1 MDADSDKTPS
11 ARDSRKTAR
20 KKKATR
26 GSAPPAPDGAA
37 SKSAR
42 GDAKAGKQGGL
53 YDVPRQRE
61 IFDRRKVGAFL
72 FGLKKEEGITD
83 AVLRAR
89 LLDHFK
95 EVLAAGSEA
104 IRYRFAEG
112 ADGLET
118 VHAQTFL
125 MDQIIHVLLEFT
137 ENDLFPLDPV
147 AAEERL
153 TVVAVGGYG
162 RAELAPFSD
171 IDLLF
176 LLPKAKTSHREK
188 VVEYILYI
196 LWDLG
201 LKVGHATR
209 SLNECM
215 RTAKT
220 DLVIR
225 TTLVESRFL
234 AGDKRLYNTLRRRF
248 QAEVVK
254 GSETA
259 YIEAKLA
266 ERNARHVTMGDS
278 RYVLEPNIKEG
289 KGSLRDLHTLFW
301 IAKYIFTVDDVDEL
315 VARKVL
321 IRSEANL
328 FAKALNFLL
337 TLRCHLHYISGRAE
351 ERLTFDL
358 QSEIGRLMGYTDH
371 AGSLGVERFM
381 KHYFL
386 VAKDVGDLTRI
397 FCAALEAERKRAPR
411 LNWRRLA
418 LRGKIPG
425 EFRVEG
431 SWLVVDKSDVF
442 VQDPVNLIR
451 LFHLA
456 QQFDL
461 DIHPVALRKVTRKL
475 GLINAKLRKNPKA
488 NALFVE
494 ILTSKNAPDMALTR
508 MNEAGVM
515 GRFIPDFG
523 RVVAQTQHDMYH
535 VYTVDEHS
543 IRAIGIL
550 SRIERGE
557 LEEDHPLSTKI
568 FPKISS
574 RRVLYLAALLHDI
587 AKGRGGDH
595 SILGAEVAEKIGPRL
610 GFDAAETETVS
621 WLVRHHLLM
630 SNTAFRRDINESK
643 TVSDFVEAVQS
654 PERLRLLLIL
664 TVVDIR
670 AVGPTV
676 WNGWKAVLLRELYYS
691 AEEVLLGDFSL
702 VKREDRIAAAKE
714 TLRRA
719 LPKWSQAD
727 FADFERLGYPVYW
740 LSQDIASHIRQ
751 AKMVRAN
758 ANLNHPLAIDCHVDR
773 PRDVTE
779 VTIYTSD
786 HPGLFSGIA
795 GAIALAG
802 GNIVDAR
809 IFTLTNGMAMDA
821 FSVQEV
827 GDWVQ
832 ESGGRVFDDAHRLKE
847 LERLIEATLTGAMR
861 PREDLAKRS
870 HILPERSHVFTVP
883 PQVHMDNTV
892 SATNT
897 VIEINGRDRPGLLFE
912 VTQALTDCS
921 LQISTAKIA
930 TYGERAVD
938 VFYVK
943 DIFGLKVE
951 NNSKIEQIREALLR
965 VLELSGKAPTRPSRG
980 KAEAPEKVQ
989 NRRQRKSRAK
999 ARSVRKTSAR

>member
-1 MDADSDKTPS
+1 MGTRSAKQALDKTS
-11 ARDSRKTAR
+11 SG
-20 KKKATR
+20 KKPIYAESKALL
-26 GSAPPAPDGAA
+26 DGT
-37 SKSAR
+37 
-42 GDAKAGKQGGL
+42 KAGAQTGL
-53 YDVPRQRE
+53 CNVFRQRE
-61 IFDRRKVGAFL
+61 IFDHRKVAMFLSGLRGAEDL
-72 FGLKKEEGITD
+72 SD
-83 AVLRAR
+83 AVIRTR
-89 LLDHFK
+89 LLDHLK
-95 EVLAAGSEA
+95 KVLAEGTEA
-104 IRYRFAEG
+104 VRRRFADG

-125 MDQIIHVLLEFT
+125 MDQIIRVLLEFV
-137 ENDLFPLDPV
+137 EKNLFPLDPSD
-147 AAEERL
+147 AAEYL

-171 IDLLF
+171 LDLLF
-176 LLPKAKTSHREK
+176 LLPESKTPHREQ
-188 VVEYILYI
+188 VVEFILYI

-209 SLNECM
+209 SLAQCLKK
-215 RTAKT
+215 AKE

-234 AGDKRLYNTLRRRF
+234 AGDMRLYNTLCQRF
-248 QAEVVK
+248 QAEVVH
-254 GSETA
+254 GSEAA
-259 YIEAKLA
+259 YIEAKLT
-266 ERNARHVTMGDS
+266 ERNSRHIMVGDT

-289 KGSLRDLHTLFW
+289 KGGLRDLHTLFW
-301 IAKYIFTVDDVDEL
+301 IAKYIFAVNNVDEL
-315 VARKVL
+315 VARRVL
-321 IRSEANL
+321 TGSETNL

-397 FCAALEAERKRAPR
+397 FCAALEAERKSTLRPT
-411 LNWRRLA
+411 WRRFP
-418 LRGKIPG
+418 LRGKIPEG
-425 EFRVEG
+425 FKLEG
-431 SWLVVDKSDVF
+431 SWLTVDKSDVF

-456 QQFDL
+456 QQFKIDV
-461 DIHPVALRKVTRKL
+461 HPVALRKVTRKL
-475 GLINAKLRKNPKA
+475 GLIDSKLRESLQA
-488 NALFVE
+488 NTLFVE
-494 ILTSKNAPDMALTR
+494 ILTSKNTPDIALTR
-508 MNEAGVM
+508 LNEAGVM
-515 GRFIPDFG
+515 GRFVPDFG
-523 RVVAQTQHDMYH
+523 RVVAQMQHDLYH

-550 SRIERGE
+550 SRIEMGE
-557 LEEDHPLSTKI
+557 LKEDHPLLTKI
-568 FPKISS
+568 FPKIGS
-574 RRVLYLAALLHDI
+574 RRALYLAVLLHDI

-595 SILGAEVAEKIGPRL
+595 SILGAKIAEKLGLRF
-610 GFDAAETETVS
+610 GFDAAETETAS

-630 SNTAFRRDINESK
+630 SHTAFRRDINETR
-643 TVSDFVEAVQS
+643 TVNDFVEVVQS

-676 WNGWKAVLLRELYYS
+676 WNGWKAALLQELYYS
-691 AEEVLLGDFSL
+691 AEEVLSGDFSL
-702 VKREDRIAAAKE
+702 VQREDRIVAAKGA
-714 TLRRA
+714 LRRA
-719 LPKWSQAD
+719 LPKWSKEN
-727 FADFERLGYPVYW
+727 FADFEKLGYPAYW
-740 LSQDIASHIRQ
+740 LSQDITSHVRQ
-751 AKMVRAN
+751 AEIVRAG
-758 ANLNHPLAIDCHVDR
+758 ADADRPLAIDCRVDR
-773 PRDVTE
+773 SRDVTE

-821 FSVQEV
+821 FSVREV
-827 GDWVQ
+827 GDWIQ
-832 ESGGRVFDDAHRLKE
+832 GSGGRILDDENKLKE
-847 LERLIEATLTGAMR
+847 LERLIEATLTGTVR
-861 PREDLAKRS
+861 PREKLAKRS
-870 HILPERSHVFTVP
+870 HALPYHAHVFTVP
-883 PQVHMDNTV
+883 SRVHMDNTI

-912 VTQALTDCS
+912 VTQTLTDCG

-930 TYGERAVD
+930 TYGERVVD
-938 VFYVK
+938 VFYAR

-951 NNSKIEQIREALLR
+951 NKAKLERVRESLLH
-965 VLELSGKAPTRPSRG
+965 VLEPPKEVHENRLRDRE
-980 KAEAPEKVQ
+980 EAPDKVK
-989 NRRQRKSRAK
+989 RRREHKSRVK
-999 ARSVRKTSAR
+999 AHLVRKPTAG

>member
-1 MDADSDKTPS
+1 MDADSRKKTS
-11 ARDSRKTAR
+11 AKTAGG
-20 KKKATR
+20 KKPAKDSDGKKPAKA
-26 GSAPPAPDGAA
+26 A
-37 SKSAR
+37 
-42 GDAKAGKQGGL
+42 AKAGKQAGL

-61 IFDRRKVGAFL
+61 IFDRRKVAAFL
-72 FGLKKEEGITD
+72 SGLRKEKGLSD

-104 IRYRFAEG
+104 VRHRFAEG

-125 MDQIIHVLLEFT
+125 MDQIIRVLLEFV
-137 ENDLFPLDPV
+137 ENDLFPLDPA

-176 LLPKAKTSHREK
+176 LLPEAKTPHREK
-188 VVEYILYI
+188 AVEYILYI

-215 RTAKT
+215 RTAKA

-248 QAEVVK
+248 QAEVVS

-266 ERNARHVTMGDS
+266 ERNARHITVGDS
-278 RYVLEPNIKEG
+278 RYVMEPNIKEG
-289 KGSLRDLHTLFW
+289 KGGLRDLHTLFW
-301 IAKYIFTVDDVDEL
+301 IAKYIFAVDDVDEL

-321 IRSEANL
+321 TRSEANL
-328 FAKALNFLL
+328 FTKALNFLL
-337 TLRCHLHYISGRAE
+337 TMRCHLHYVSGRAE

-411 LNWRRLA
+411 LNWRGLA
-418 LRGKIPG
+418 LRGKIPEG
-425 EFRVEG
+425 FRVEG

-442 VQDPVNLIR
+442 VEDPVNLIR

-456 QQFDL
+456 QQLGL

-475 GLINAKLRKNPKA
+475 GLVDAKLRKDPQA
-488 NALFVE
+488 NSLFVE
-494 ILTSKNAPDMALTR
+494 ILTSRNAPDTALTR

-550 SRIERGE
+550 NRIERGE
-557 LEEDHPLSTKI
+557 LEEDHPLSTTI

-574 RRVLYLAALLHDI
+574 RRTLYLAVLLHDI
-587 AKGRGGDH
+587 AKGRSGDH
-595 SILGAEVAEKIGPRL
+595 SILGAEVAEKLGPRL
-610 GFDAAETETVS
+610 GLDAAETETVS

-630 SNTAFRRDINESK
+630 SHTAFRRDINEAK
-643 TVSDFVEAVQS
+643 TVNDFVEVVQS
-654 PERLRLLLIL
+654 PERLRLLLVL

-691 AEEVLLGDFSL
+691 AEEALSGDFSL

-714 TLRRA
+714 ALHRA
-719 LPKWSQAD
+719 LPTWSKAD
-727 FADFERLGYPVYW
+727 FADFERLGTPVYW
-740 LSQDIASHIRQ
+740 LSQDIASHMRQ
-751 AKMVRAN
+751 ANMVRAN
-758 ANLNHPLAIDCHVDR
+758 ADTDHPLAIDCRVDR

-832 ESGGRVFDDAHRLKE
+832 ESGGHVFDDANKLKE
-847 LERLIEATLTGAMR
+847 LERLIEATLTGALR
-861 PREDLAKRS
+861 PGEELAKRS
-870 HILPERSHVFTVP
+870 HTLPERAHVFTVP
-883 PQVHMDNTV
+883 PQVHMDNTI

-912 VTQALTDCS
+912 VTQVLTDCG
-921 LQISTAKIA
+921 LQVSTAKVS
-930 TYGERAVD
+930 TYGERVVD

-951 NNSKIEQIREALLR
+951 NDSKIEQIREALLR
-965 VLELSGKAPTRPSRG
+965 TLEPSGDASKPPSRG
-980 KAEAPEKVQ
+980 KEEAPEKVQ
-989 NRRQRKSRAK
+989 HRRQRKSRAK
-999 ARSVRKTSAR
+999 ARSVRKTAAG

>member
-1 MDADSDKTPS
+1 MDAGFDKKTLGKTWTKTAGGKKSGAKKS
-11 ARDSRKTAR
+11 AKDLTRDSN
-20 KKKATR
+20 
-26 GSAPPAPDGAA
+26 GAA
-37 SKSAR
+37 P
-42 GDAKAGKQGGL
+42 KAGKQAGL
-53 YDVPRQRE
+53 YHVPRKHE
-61 IFDRRKVGAFL
+61 IFNRGKVVAF
-72 FGLKKEEGITD
+72 FSGLKKEKGLPD
-83 AVLRAR
+83 AILRSR

-95 EVLAAGSEA
+95 GVLAAGSEA
-104 IRYRFAEG
+104 IRHRFSEG

-125 MDQIIHVLLEFT
+125 MDQIICVILEFT
-137 ENDLFPLDPV
+137 ENNLFPLEPS

-162 RAELAPFSD
+162 RVELAPFSD

-176 LLPKAKTSHREK
+176 LLPEAKAPRREK

-209 SLNECM
+209 SLSECM
-215 RTAKT
+215 RSAKA

-248 QAEVVK
+248 QAEVVS

-266 ERNARHVTMGDS
+266 ERNSRHITVGDS
-278 RYVLEPNIKEG
+278 RYVMEPNIKEG
-289 KGSLRDLHTLFW
+289 KGGLRDLHTLFW
-301 IAKYIFTVDDVDEL
+301 IAKYIFAVDEVNEL
-315 VARKVL
+315 VACKVL
-321 IRSEANL
+321 TRSEANL

-337 TLRCHLHYISGRAE
+337 TLRCHLHYVSGRAE

-386 VAKDVGDLTRI
+386 VAKNVGGLTRI
-397 FCAALEAERKRAPR
+397 FCAAFKAERKRKPR

-418 LRGKIPG
+418 LRGKFPKG
-425 EFRVEG
+425 FRVEG
-431 SWLVVDKSDVF
+431 PWLVVDKSGVF

-451 LFHLA
+451 IFHLA

-461 DIHPVALRKVTRKL
+461 DIHPVTLRKVTRKL
-475 GLINAKLRKNPKA
+475 GLIDTRLRKEPQA
-488 NALFVE
+488 NTLFME
-494 ILTSKNAPDMALTR
+494 ILTSKKTPDIALTR

-535 VYTVDEHS
+535 VYTVDEHT

-550 SRIERGE
+550 SRIERGD
-557 LEEDHPLSTKI
+557 LEEDHPLSTAI
-568 FPKISS
+568 FSKISS
-574 RRVLYLAALLHDI
+574 HRVLYLAVLLHDT

-595 SILGAEVAEKIGPRL
+595 SILGAEIAEKLGPRL
-610 GFDAAETETVS
+610 GLDVAETKTVS

-630 SNTAFRRDINESK
+630 SHTAFRRDINESK
-643 TVSDFVEAVQS
+643 TVNDFVEVVQTL
-654 PERLRLLLIL
+654 ERLRLLLIL

-676 WNGWKAVLLRELYYS
+676 WNGWKAALLRELYYN
-691 AEEVLLGDFSL
+691 AEEALLGDFPL

-714 TLRRA
+714 MLRHA
-719 LPKWSQAD
+719 LPRWSKVD
-727 FADFERLGYPVYW
+727 FADFERLGDPVYW
-740 LSQDIASHIRQ
+740 LSQDTASHVRQ

-758 ANLNHPLAIDCHVDR
+758 GNSNRPLAIDCRVDR
-773 PRDVTE
+773 FRDVTE
-779 VTIYTSD
+779 IVIYTSD

-809 IFTLTNGMAMDA
+809 IFTLTNGMAMDT

-832 ESGGRVFDDAHRLKE
+832 ESGGHVFDDTNKLKE
-847 LERLIEATLTGAMR
+847 LKRLIKATLTGTLK
-861 PREDLAKRS
+861 PREELAKRP
-870 HILPERSHVFTVP
+870 HALPERARVFTVP
-883 PQVHMDNTV
+883 PQVHMENTI
-892 SATNT
+892 SANNT

-912 VTQALTDCS
+912 VTQALTDCG
-921 LQISTAKIA
+921 LQISTAKIS

-943 DIFGLKVE
+943 DILGFKVE
-951 NNSKIEQIREALLR
+951 NESKMEQIKEALLR
-965 VLELSGKAPTRPSRG
+965 TLGPTEGSPARPSRG

-989 NRRQRKSRAK
+989 HRRQRRSRVR
-999 ARSVRKTSAR
+999 ARSVRKTAAD

>member
-1 MDADSDKTPS
+1 MNAGSNKAASAKSSAKSSAKNIDS
-11 ARDSRKTAR
+11 
-20 KKKATR
+20 
-26 GSAPPAPDGAA
+26 AA
-37 SKSAR
+37 SKSAAR
-42 GDAKAGKQGGL
+42 AGKQAGL

-61 IFDRRKVGAFL
+61 IFDRRKVAAFL
-72 FGLKKEEGITD
+72 SGLRKEKGLSD

-95 EVLAAGSEA
+95 GVLAAGSEA
-104 IRYRFAEG
+104 VRHRFAEG

-125 MDQIIHVLLEFT
+125 MDQIIRVLLEFT
-137 ENDLFPLDPV
+137 ESDLFPLDPS
-147 AAEERL
+147 AEEERL

-176 LLPKAKTSHREK
+176 LLPETKTPHREK
-188 VVEYILYI
+188 AVEYILYM

-215 RTAKT
+215 HTAKA

-248 QAEVVK
+248 QAEVVS

-266 ERNARHVTMGDS
+266 ERNARHITVGDS
-278 RYVLEPNIKEG
+278 RYVMEPNIKEG
-289 KGSLRDLHTLFW
+289 KGGLRDLHTLFW
-301 IAKYIFTVDDVDEL
+301 IAKYIFAVDGVDEL
-315 VARKVL
+315 VACKVL
-321 IRSEANL
+321 TRSEANL
-328 FAKALNFLL
+328 FTKALNFLL
-337 TLRCHLHYISGRAE
+337 TMRCHLHYVSGRAE

-397 FCAALEAERKRAPR
+397 FCAALEAECKRAPR
-411 LNWRRLA
+411 LNWRRFA
-418 LRGKIPG
+418 LRGKIPEG
-425 EFRVEG
+425 FRVKG
-431 SWLVVDKSDVF
+431 SWLVVDKRDVF
-442 VQDPVNLIR
+442 VEDPVNLIR

-475 GLINAKLRKNPKA
+475 GLIDLKLRKDPQA

-494 ILTSKNAPDMALTR
+494 ILTSKNTPDTTLTR

-557 LEEDHPLSTKI
+557 LEEDHPLSTSI
-568 FPKISS
+568 FPKINS
-574 RRVLYLAALLHDI
+574 RRVLYLAVLLHDI

-595 SILGAEVAEKIGPRL
+595 SVLGAEIAEKLGPRL
-610 GFDAAETETVS
+610 GLDAAETETVS

-630 SNTAFRRDINESK
+630 SHTAFCRDINETK
-643 TVSDFVEAVQS
+643 TINDFIEVVQS
-654 PERLRLLLIL
+654 PERLRLLLVL

-676 WNGWKAVLLRELYYS
+676 WNGWKAVLLRELYSS
-691 AEEVLLGDFSL
+691 AEEAMSGDFSL
-702 VKREDRIAAAKE
+702 VRREDRIAAAKE
-714 TLRRA
+714 ALRRA
-719 LPKWSQAD
+719 LPKWSKAD
-727 FADFERLGYPVYW
+727 FAGFESLGTPVYW

-751 AKMVRAN
+751 AKMVHAN
-758 ANLNHPLAIDCHVDR
+758 ADTDHPLAIDCRVDKL
-773 PRDVTE
+773 RDVTE
-779 VTIYTSD
+779 VTVYTSD
-786 HPGLFSGIA
+786 HPGLSSSIA

-832 ESGGRVFDDAHRLKE
+832 ESGGHVFEDADKIKE
-847 LERLIEATLTGAMR
+847 LERLIEATLTGALR
-861 PREDLAKRS
+861 PGEELARRS
-870 HILPERSHVFTVP
+870 HALPERSHVFTVP
-883 PQVHMDNTV
+883 PQVHMDNSI

-912 VTQALTDCS
+912 VTQALTDCG
-921 LQISTAKIA
+921 LQISTAKVA
-930 TYGERAVD
+930 TYGERVVD

-943 DIFGLKVE
+943 DIFGLKME
-951 NNSKIEQIREALLR
+951 NDSKMEQVREALLR
-965 VLELSGKAPTRPSRG
+965 VLEPSEGASKPTSRG

-989 NRRQRKSRAK
+989 RRRQRRSQAK
-999 ARSVRKTSAR
+999 ARSVRKTAAG